1 MSLYNLVKS
10 DNTNVK
16 VLSMA
21 RNNGKKSKYDGE
33 MHHIEKIKQIKKS
46 KKYETERSLPP
57 IMALNAKQAEYI
69 GHLRTQRQVFV
80 LGPAGTGKTWIAST
94 YAADLYRNNQIS
106 RIILT
111 RPNVPCGRSLGFF
124 PGPLEKKFS
133 PWAQPVIEAIKGR
146 LGEAVFEVAIK
157 NGDIEVVPFEV
168 MRGRSWRDAF
178 ILLDEAQNTTVSE
191 IKMFLTRIGEN
202 CLAII
207 NGDVSQCDLDQES
220 GLQKAIDMIAACDLP
235 VPIVE
240 FSIDDIVRSEM
251 CAMWSR
257 AFLEAETKQNI
268 TIIYE
273 AESRLASVSQFTKPV
288 ERWINNRVV

>member
-1 MSLYNLVKS
+1 
-10 DNTNVK
+10 
-16 VLSMA
+16 MA

-46 KKYETERSLPP
+46 KKFETERSLPP

-202 CLAII
+202 CLAVI

-288 ERWINNRVV
+288 ERWIKNRVV

>member
-178 ILLDEAQNTTVSE
+178 IFLDEAQNTTVSE

-202 CLAII
+202 CLAVI

-251 CAMWSR
+251 FAMWSR

>member
-1 MSLYNLVKS
+1 
-10 DNTNVK
+10 
-16 VLSMA
+16 MA

-202 CLAII
+202 CLAVI

>member
-202 CLAII
+202 CLAVI

>member
-1 MSLYNLVKS
+1 
-10 DNTNVK
+10 
-16 VLSMA
+16 MA

-46 KKYETERSLPP
+46 KKFETERSLPP

-202 CLAII
+202 CLAVI

>member
-1 MSLYNLVKS
+1 
-10 DNTNVK
+10 
-16 VLSMA
+16 MA

-178 ILLDEAQNTTVSE
+178 IFLDEAQNTTVSE

-202 CLAII
+202 CLAVI

>member
-1 MSLYNLVKS
+1 
-10 DNTNVK
+10 
-16 VLSMA
+16 MA